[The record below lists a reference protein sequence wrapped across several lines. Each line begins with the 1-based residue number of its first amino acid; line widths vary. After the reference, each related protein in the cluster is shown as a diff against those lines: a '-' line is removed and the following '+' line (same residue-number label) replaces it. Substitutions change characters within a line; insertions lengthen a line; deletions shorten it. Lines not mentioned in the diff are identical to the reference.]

1 MIHYM
6 KTYNLTIG
14 ESETEVYT
22 SPLMCP
28 NDSQLTS
35 YVKFKIGHGPE
46 GCFARVDMQE
56 SNVTLYANKVRGRLY
71 VDMIEDDIIDM
82 SAHEELAIKVIMG
95 HTNK

>member
-1 MIHYM
+1 MIHSM

-22 SPLMCP
+22 APLMCL

-35 YVKFKIGHGPE
+35 YVKFKIGHGPD
-46 GCFARVDMQE
+46 GCFARVDLQE
-56 SNVTLYANKVRGRLY
+56 SNVTLYANKVRGVLC
-71 VDMIEDDIIDM
+71 VDMIEDDIVDM
-82 SAHEELAIKVIMG
+82 SAHEEEANNVIAG